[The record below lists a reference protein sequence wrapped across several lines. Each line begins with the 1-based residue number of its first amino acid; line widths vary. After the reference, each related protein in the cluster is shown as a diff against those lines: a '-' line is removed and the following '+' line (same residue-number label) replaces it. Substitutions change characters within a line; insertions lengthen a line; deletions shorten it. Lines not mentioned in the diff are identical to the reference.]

1 MIEYLQMV
9 MYLLEV
15 SDDLL
20 YGKRQA
26 LSKQ

>member
-1 MIEYLQMV
+1 MIEYLQRF

-20 YGKRQA
+20 YGKRQV
-26 LSKQ
+26 LSEQ